1 MLRAVGHPTAV
12 KPDADLRKVAK
23 ENGWPIRDY
32 RTGRKAAIIGVP
44 TAMGIGAVAGGVA
57 AGLAFRRRRA
67 QPALPMAPAHTIV
80 RAARRLPTPRR

>member
-1 MLRAVGHPTAV
+1 VN
-12 KPDADLRKVAK
+12 PDADLRKAAK
-23 ENGWPIRDY
+23 ENDWPIRDY

-67 QPALPMAPAHTIV
+67 QPPIAAIPAHAIV
-80 RAARRLPTPRR
+80 RAARRLPIPKR